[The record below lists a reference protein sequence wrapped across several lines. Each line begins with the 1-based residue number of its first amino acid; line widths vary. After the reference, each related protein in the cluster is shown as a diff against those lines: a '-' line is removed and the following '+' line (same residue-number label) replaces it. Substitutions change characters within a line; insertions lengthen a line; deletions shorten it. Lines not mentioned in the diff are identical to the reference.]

1 MLHYPDA
8 TVPLMVRSTN
18 FTLKITA
25 SPRRNRR
32 SKTRR
37 SESPELN
44 PSSRKGGKEEE
55 EEEEE
60 REDDGTGSSRRRKR
74 RRKIPEINFEM
85 EKGEKGQQQQ
95 QQQLSK
101 ELGTQQQQQQQFSIT
116 ETLPEHFRKA
126 LMKSLFPTSK
136 ADEEEDKELEHTSDA
151 TKRRK
156 IATIFGSRCPS
167 LANEEEE
174 EGPLTIGTATARA
187 RSSRVNPLKLIRRFV
202 PGTNQEEYKVEGRG
216 KKMVK
221 GTVIKEEIVVDL
233 ASDDD
238 DCSGGGDNKN
248 QISREKSISE
258 AYLRAARMPL
268 INVSLVSTKG
278 EDQTENERERAI
290 VRLERLSKREI
301 DRHLKRS
308 KRNKRRGDDDEEE
321 EEEDVVEV
329 VVEQVFGREEE
340 NLKDFKDL
348 IGSQDDD
355 PGTAR
360 ERRGHLQ
367 QLRRRN
373 SFACYRNDAAAA
385 VALGRQPSP
394 LNLEPLKQGC
404 CSIELFNLD
413 IWLSY
418 ACMI

>member
-1 MLHYPDA
+1 M
-8 TVPLMVRSTN
+8 
-18 FTLKITA
+18 
-25 SPRRNRR
+25 
-32 SKTRR
+32 
-37 SESPELN
+37 N
-44 PSSRKGGKEEE
+44 PSSRKGGK

-85 EKGEKGQQQQ
+85 EKGGKTKKRQRQQQ
-95 QQQLSK
+95 QQQLPK
-101 ELGTQQQQQQQFSIT
+101 EVGGQQQQQQFSIT

-126 LMKSLFPTSK
+126 LLKSLFPT
-136 ADEEEDKELEHTSDA
+136 AEGEQEEDKEREQTSDA

-167 LANEEEE
+167 LANEEKEE
-174 EGPLTIGTATARA
+174 EEESPIGARG
-187 RSSRVNPLKLIRRFV
+187 SSRVNPLKLIRRFV
-202 PGTNQEEYKVEGRG
+202 PGTNQEEYKVEGR
-216 KKMVK
+216 KVVK

-233 ASDDD
+233 ASDDDD

-321 EEEDVVEV
+321 EVVEV

-404 CSIELFNLD
+404 CSIELFKLNIL
-413 IWLSY
+413 LSY